1 MDPNQYLT
9 ELRQALKE
17 YRFKD
22 VRSLTDKIDPSAFDL
37 PQIKKALGLIRRKR
51 RFADLEHT
59 ASLFS
64 MAGKDAPVIRRQWSQ
79 SLLDQGR
86 VSQALATL
94 NTISQKYAQDEV
106 EGPEVRGLTGRAY
119 KQLFVDEGD
128 AECLKSAVAAYTP
141 DWEQRKGEYRWHG
154 INLVALLSRAKEDG
168 IATGSALDA
177 AKIAKQIL
185 DEIEQQGATGVWD
198 YSTGMEAAI
207 ALKDEEAILSLAQK
221 YVRHPDADAFELSS
235 TLRQLKEVWRLEG
248 TDIGN
253 KLLPVLEYAVL
264 QKEGGSVQPVNLA
277 KGPDKGGIEAVYGA
291 EGVVPLQWIDT
302 MYSCCNAIARVNDAA
317 YGAPA
322 GSGFVVSGKIFAAR
336 WGDGLLFLTN
346 AHVISLN
353 PADQPALHPSDAEV
367 EFTRLP
373 GRPRVRLGSLVY
385 SSPRYEMD
393 TSILRI
399 DSPPGSSN
407 LELCSTLPQVGA
419 PATEQRV
426 YVIGHPGGRELA
438 VSLYDNSVAGYAR
451 QFVHYRSPT
460 EAGNSGSP
468 VFDRRLKCF
477 AIHHR
482 ALEDKQLNEGIILD
496 EIKKAIANIQP

>member
-1 MDPNQYLT
+1 MDPNQYLI
-9 ELRQALKE
+9 ELGQALEE

-22 VRSLTDKIDPSAFDL
+22 IRSLTDKIDPSAFNL
-37 PQIKKALGLIRRKR
+37 PQIRKALGLIRRKR

-64 MAGKDAPVIRRQWSQ
+64 MAGKDDPVIRRQWSQ

-86 VSQALATL
+86 VSQALAALSTM
-94 NTISQKYAQDEV
+94 SQKYAQDEV
-106 EGPEVRGLTGRAY
+106 EGPEIRGLAGRAY
-119 KQLFVDEGD
+119 KQLFVNEGN
-128 AECLKSAVAAYTP
+128 AEYLESAIAAYTP
-141 DWEQRKGEYRWHG
+141 DWEQRKGDYRWHG

-168 IATGSALDA
+168 IAAGSAFDP
-177 AKIAKQIL
+177 AKIAKQIF
-185 DEIEQQGATGVWD
+185 DEIEQKDATGVWD
-198 YSTGMEAAI
+198 YATGMEAAVG
-207 ALKDEEAILSLAQK
+207 LKDEEAVLSLAQK

-235 TLRQLKEVWRLEG
+235 TLRQLKEVWHLEG

-277 KGPDKGGIEAVYGA
+277 KVPDKGGFEAVYGA

-302 MYSCCNAIARVNDAA
+302 LYSCCNAIARVNDAA
-317 YGAPA
+317 YGAPV
-322 GSGFVVSGKIFAAR
+322 GSGFVVSGRIFASR
-336 WGDGLLFLTN
+336 WGDGPLFLTN

-353 PADQPALHPSDAEV
+353 PADQPNLHPSDAEV
-367 EFTRLP
+367 EFTRAP
-373 GRPRVRLGSLVY
+373 ERPRVRLGDLVY
-385 SSPRYEMD
+385 SSPRFAMD
-393 TSILRI
+393 ISILRI
-399 DSPPGSSN
+399 DSPTGSSN
-407 LELCSTLPQVGA
+407 LELCSTLPQVSA
-419 PATEQRV
+419 PTMERRV

-438 VSLYDNSVAGYAR
+438 VSLYDNSLTEYAQQYVR
-451 QFVHYRSPT
+451 YRSPT

-482 ALEDKQLNEGIILD
+482 ALDDKQLNEGIVLD
-496 EIKKAIANIQP
+496 EIKKAIVDIQP